1 MLENH
6 SYLPLK
12 RLMDIVVSF
21 LGILILLP
29 LFVLLGL
36 LIALESR
43 GGVFYHQ
50 LRVGKNGRDFK
61 LWKFRSMRTGSDKK
75 GLLTVGEKDNRITGM
90 GLFIRKYKLDE
101 FPQLF
106 NVLAGQMS
114 LVGPRPEVRKYVDLY
129 SEEQLR
135 VLHVKPGITDLASI
149 AYMDENRL
157 LGLSDNPEKTYI
169 DEVMPAKLKLNMEY
183 ISKMGFL
190 TDLKIIFNTLSS
202 IFVRH

>member
-1 MLENH
+1 MSGKHL
-6 SYLPLK
+6 YMPVK

-21 LGILILLP
+21 MGITILLP
-29 LFVLLGL
+29 LFVLIGL

-43 GGVFYHQ
+43 GGVFYRQ
-50 LRVGKNGRDFK
+50 VRVGKNGRDFK

-129 SEEQLR
+129 SGEQLQ
-135 VLHVKPGITDLASI
+135 VLLVKPGITDLASI
-149 AYMDENRL
+149 AYMDENRI

-169 DEVMPAKLKLNMEY
+169 DEVMPAKLRLNMEY
-183 ISKMGFL
+183 ISKMGL
-190 TDLKIIFNTLSS
+190 ITDLKIIFNTLTG
-202 IFVRH
+202 IITRH

>member
-1 MLENH
+1 MPEKR
-6 SYLPLK
+6 SYMPVK

-21 LGILILLP
+21 LGIIILLP
-29 LFVLLGL
+29 LFIIIGL
-36 LIALESR
+36 LIAFESR
-43 GGVFYHQ
+43 GGVFYRQ
-50 LRVGKNGRDFK
+50 LRVGKNGKDFK
-61 LWKFRSMRTGSDKK
+61 IWKFRSMRTSSDKK
-75 GLLTVGEKDNRITGM
+75 GLLTVGEKDNRITRM

-190 TDLKIIFNTLSS
+190 TDLKIIFNTLTG
-202 IFVRH
+202 IFVRP

>member
-6 SYLPLK
+6 SYLPIK

-36 LIALESR
+36 LIAFESR
-43 GGVFYHQ
+43 GGVFYRQ

-190 TDLKIIFNTLSS
+190 TDLKIIFNTLSG

>member
-1 MLENH
+1 M
-6 SYLPLK
+6 PVK

-21 LGILILLP
+21 LGIIILLP
-29 LFVLLGL
+29 LFIIIGL
-36 LIALESR
+36 LIAFESR
-43 GGVFYHQ
+43 GGVFYRQ
-50 LRVGKNGRDFK
+50 LRVGKNGKDFK
-61 LWKFRSMRTGSDKK
+61 IWKFRSMRTSSDKK
-75 GLLTVGEKDNRITGM
+75 GLLTVGEKDNRITRM

-190 TDLKIIFNTLSS
+190 TDLKIIFNTLTG
-202 IFVRH
+202 IFVRP